1 MVLCTF
7 KHNTEPFNFFI
18 GGFIMVKYPTILK
31 LPQEDINRQL
41 YEMIVKLQKGEGADA
56 ADISDLEDALTAL
69 TARVKALEDAD

>member
-1 MVLCTF
+1 
-7 KHNTEPFNFFI
+7 
-18 GGFIMVKYPTILK
+18 MVKYPTILK